1 MFFND
6 FENLFN
12 DSTNN
17 RDNQIKK
24 IIEQLL
30 NFSKPTERFEGK
42 LGEPT
47 KVEQFEEGGYTFEKQ
62 TWVTEAGVITKIEMV
77 DTPFKHRPSELNL
90 EAKLAKAIE
99 EERYEDAAKIR
110 DEIKRNKTTLDNIVG
125 NKATNYGE
133 DEWNF

>member
-12 DSTNN
+12 GSGNN
-17 RDNQIKK
+17 RDEKIKK

-47 KVEQFEEGGYTFEKQ
+47 KVEQFEEGGYVFEKQ
-62 TWVTEAGVITKIEMV
+62 IWVTEAGVITKIEMV
-77 DTPFKHRPSELNL
+77 DTPMKARKSEQTL
-90 EAKLAKAIE
+90 EMQLAKAIE

-110 DEIKRNKTTLDNIVG
+110 DEIKNNKNTLADIVQ
-125 NKATNYGE
+125 NQEVNEK

>member
-12 DSTNN
+12 GSGNN
-17 RDNQIKK
+17 RDEKIKK

-47 KVEQFEEGGYTFEKQ
+47 KVEQFEEGGYVFEKQ
-62 TWVTEAGVITKIEMV
+62 IWVTEAGVITKIEMV
-77 DTPFKHRPSELNL
+77 DTPMKTRKSEQTL
-90 EAKLAKAIE
+90 EMQLAKAIE

-110 DEIKRNKTTLDNIVG
+110 DEIKNNKNTLEDIVQ
-125 NKATNYGE
+125 NQELNEK

>member
-12 DSTNN
+12 GSGNN
-17 RDNQIKK
+17 RDEKIKK

-47 KVEQFEEGGYTFEKQ
+47 KVEQFEEGGYVFEKQ
-62 TWVTEAGVITKIEMV
+62 IWVTEAGVITKIEMV
-77 DTPFKHRPSELNL
+77 DTPMKARKSEQTL
-90 EAKLAKAIE
+90 EMQLAKAIE

-110 DEIKRNKTTLDNIVG
+110 DEIKNNKNTLEDIVQ
-125 NKATNYGE
+125 NQELNEK

>member
-12 DSTNN
+12 NSNNN
-17 RDNQIKK
+17 RDKQIKK

-47 KVEQFEEGGYTFEKQ
+47 KVEQFEEDGYTFEKQ
-62 TWVTEAGVITKIEMV
+62 TWVTEAGVITKIEMIGS
-77 DTPFKHRPSELNL
+77 PFKNRSSELSL

-110 DEIKRNKTTLDNIVG
+110 DEIKNNKTTLNDILENQSV
-125 NKATNYGE
+125 NDK

>member
-12 DSTNN
+12 NSNNN
-17 RDNQIKK
+17 RDEQIKK

-47 KVEQFEEGGYTFEKQ
+47 KVEQFEEDGYTFEKQ
-62 TWVTEAGVITKIEMV
+62 TWVTEAGVVTKIEMI
-77 DTPFKHRPSELNL
+77 DSPIKTRTSELTL
-90 EAKLAKAIE
+90 QARLAKAIE

-110 DEIKRNKTTLDNIVG
+110 DEIKNNKNTLSDIVE
-125 NKATNYGE
+125 NQVVNDK